1 MNHIHKKKQH
11 ILVIDDDNRL
21 RNLLKKYL
29 LENGFY
35 VSTAEDTK
43 NADKMISIFN
53 FDLLIVDVMMPGE
66 DGFSF
71 VLRFRKEN
79 MTPILMLTA
88 MSEVNERITGLEYG
102 ADDYLPKPFEPK
114 ELLLRI
120 NNILKRIPK
129 NEKPRYQNIKFG
141 DSCYN
146 PNTGKLTYKDVVVHL
161 SPVEKTL
168 LKIMTDK
175 LGQIVSRETLADL
188 TFSGQNLRTVDVQ
201 ITRLR
206 KKIEPDTKEP
216 KFLQTIRG
224 KGYILLPE

>member
-1 MNHIHKKKQH
+1 M
-11 ILVIDDDNRL
+11 IDDDNRL

>member
-1 MNHIHKKKQH
+1 MNKLSKKPH
-11 ILVIDDDNRL
+11 ILVIDDDKRL

-29 LENGFY
+29 IENNFFVG
-35 VSTAEDTK
+35 TAESTK
-43 NADKMISIFN
+43 DADKMLSIFN
-53 FDLLIVDVMMPGE
+53 FDLLVVDVMMPEE

-71 VLRFRKEN
+71 VLRFRKHSA
-79 MTPILMLTA
+79 TPILMLTA
-88 MSEVNERITGLEYG
+88 MAETKERITGLEYG
-102 ADDYLPKPFEPK
+102 ADDYLPKPFEPR
-114 ELLLRI
+114 ELVLRI

-129 NEKPRYQNIKFG
+129 NDNRRSLSIKFG
-141 DSCYN
+141 DTNYN
-146 PNTGKLTYKDVVVHL
+146 PQDGKLTYKGEIVHL

-175 LGQIVSRETLADL
+175 LGQIVSRETLAEM